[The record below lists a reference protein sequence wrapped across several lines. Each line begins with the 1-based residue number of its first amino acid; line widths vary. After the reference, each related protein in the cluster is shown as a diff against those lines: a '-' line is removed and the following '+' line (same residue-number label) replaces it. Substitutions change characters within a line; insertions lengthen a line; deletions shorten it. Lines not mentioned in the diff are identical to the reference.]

1 MGPKLYILDEPTAN
15 LDRETIERLHDQ
27 IAYLKSRGHTILI
40 AEHRLYFLAD
50 LIDRAVY
57 LRDGIVERIWSGA
70 EFRRLA
76 ETERIALGLRTLTP
90 TQVTLPPSR
99 AAGEQD
105 GLSVEGLSCRYKRE
119 PPVFQNL
126 SFSARPGEVL
136 AVTGDNGV
144 GKSTLSRCLCGLM
157 RESAGTIRLNG
168 RILGAKQ
175 RQRIAY
181 CVMQDVNHQLFSDS
195 VWGEC
200 QLAMEGLSDQRIQ
213 EVLERL
219 HLLAFREKHPM
230 SLSGGQKQRLAVATA
245 MLSQKPLLVFD
256 EPTSGLDYAR
266 MQEVAC
272 CARELAD
279 EGRVVLV
286 VTHDREFLQCAC
298 DRVLEL

>member
-1 MGPKLYILDEPTAN
+1 MG
-15 LDRETIERLHDQ
+15 
-27 IAYLKSRGHTILI
+27 SWSG
-40 AEHRLYFLAD
+40 
-50 LIDRAVY
+50 
-57 LRDGIVERIWSGA
+57 SGA
-70 EFRRLA
+70 EQNSGGWLRQNGSLWAFAHSRL
-76 ETERIALGLRTLTP
+76 LR
-90 TQVTLPPSR
+90 VTLPPSR
-99 AAGEQD
+99 AAGERD
-105 GLSVEGLSCRYKRE
+105 GLSVEGLCCRYKRE
-119 PPVFQNL
+119 PPIFQNL

-245 MLSQKPLLVFD
+245 MLSQSRCWYS
-256 EPTSGLDYAR
+256 TSPPVVWT
-266 MQEVAC
+266 MQECRKWPVAHGNWRTR
-272 CARELAD
+272 A
-279 EGRVVLV
+279 GW
-286 VTHDREFLQCAC
+286 FWW
-298 DRVLEL
+298 

>member
-1 MGPKLYILDEPTAN
+1 
-15 LDRETIERLHDQ
+15 
-27 IAYLKSRGHTILI
+27 
-40 AEHRLYFLAD
+40 
-50 LIDRAVY
+50 
-57 LRDGIVERIWSGA
+57 
-70 EFRRLA
+70 
-76 ETERIALGLRTLTP
+76 
-90 TQVTLPPSR
+90 
-99 AAGEQD
+99 
-105 GLSVEGLSCRYKRE
+105 
-119 PPVFQNL
+119 
-126 SFSARPGEVL
+126 
-136 AVTGDNGV
+136 
-144 GKSTLSRCLCGLM
+144 
-157 RESAGTIRLNG
+157 
-168 RILGAKQ
+168 
-175 RQRIAY
+175 
-181 CVMQDVNHQLFSDS
+181 
-195 VWGEC
+195 
-200 QLAMEGLSDQRIQ
+200 MEGLSDQRIQ

>member
-1 MGPKLYILDEPTAN
+1 
-15 LDRETIERLHDQ
+15 
-27 IAYLKSRGHTILI
+27 
-40 AEHRLYFLAD
+40 
-50 LIDRAVY
+50 
-57 LRDGIVERIWSGA
+57 
-70 EFRRLA
+70 
-76 ETERIALGLRTLTP
+76 
-90 TQVTLPPSR
+90 
-99 AAGEQD
+99 
-105 GLSVEGLSCRYKRE
+105 
-119 PPVFQNL
+119 
-126 SFSARPGEVL
+126 
-136 AVTGDNGV
+136 
-144 GKSTLSRCLCGLM
+144 M

-266 MQEVAC
+266 MQEVAR

>member
-1 MGPKLYILDEPTAN
+1 
-15 LDRETIERLHDQ
+15 
-27 IAYLKSRGHTILI
+27 
-40 AEHRLYFLAD
+40 
-50 LIDRAVY
+50 
-57 LRDGIVERIWSGA
+57 
-70 EFRRLA
+70 
-76 ETERIALGLRTLTP
+76 
-90 TQVTLPPSR
+90 
-99 AAGEQD
+99 
-105 GLSVEGLSCRYKRE
+105 
-119 PPVFQNL
+119 
-126 SFSARPGEVL
+126 
-136 AVTGDNGV
+136 
-144 GKSTLSRCLCGLM
+144 M

-168 RILGAKQ
+168 RVLGPKQ

-200 QLAMEGLSDQRIQ
+200 RLAAEGLSDQRIQ
-213 EVLERL
+213 EVLDRL

-230 SLSGGQKQRLAVATA
+230 ALSGGQKQRLAVATA
-245 MLSQKPLLVFD
+245 MLSPKPLLVFD

-266 MQEVAC
+266 MQEVAR

>member
-1 MGPKLYILDEPTAN
+1 
-15 LDRETIERLHDQ
+15 
-27 IAYLKSRGHTILI
+27 
-40 AEHRLYFLAD
+40 
-50 LIDRAVY
+50 
-57 LRDGIVERIWSGA
+57 
-70 EFRRLA
+70 
-76 ETERIALGLRTLTP
+76 
-90 TQVTLPPSR
+90 
-99 AAGEQD
+99 
-105 GLSVEGLSCRYKRE
+105 
-119 PPVFQNL
+119 
-126 SFSARPGEVL
+126 
-136 AVTGDNGV
+136 
-144 GKSTLSRCLCGLM
+144 M

-168 RILGAKQ
+168 RVLGPKQ

-200 QLAMEGLSDQRIQ
+200 RLAAEGLSVD
-213 EVLERL
+213 RL

-230 SLSGGQKQRLAVATA
+230 ALSGGQKQRLAVATA
-245 MLSQKPLLVFD
+245 MLSPKPLLVFD

-266 MQEVAC
+266 MQEVAR

>member
-1 MGPKLYILDEPTAN
+1 M
-15 LDRETIERLHDQ
+15 DRETIERLHDQ

-76 ETERIALGLRTLTP
+76 ETDRIALGLRTLTP

-230 SLSGGQKQRLAVATA
+230 ALSGGQKQRLAVATA
-245 MLSQKPLLVFD
+245 MLSPKPLLVFD

-266 MQEVAC
+266 MQEVAR